1 MEASR
6 AASGASGASGALV
19 GTAAPRPSTSG
30 RLRAFY
36 ELGKPN
42 LSALVVVTAVLGH
55 GMASRA
61 TGQPLA
67 LAPLLYLVLGTA
79 MTSMG
84 ACALNMYLER
94 DLDAEMTRTRKR
106 PLPSGRLVPEEAL
119 FYALFIFSW
128 GFAHLAV
135 FCGPVVAGL
144 SLMTAL
150 VYSFVYTP
158 LKRRGP
164 VSVWVGAVPGA
175 VPPLMG
181 WASVTGSLDPAAMA
195 LFAVLFAWQFPHF
208 LALAFVYRQDY
219 LRAGFRFL
227 PRSERLTGFSI
238 GIGAVIV
245 LLVSLV
251 PYALGLVSVVYL
263 VGAGLLGLGFVAFA
277 LPNVAQLTPRRA
289 RRTFLAS
296 IVYLP
301 LLLFLLGLDGVLLT

>member
-6 AASGASGASGALV
+6 VASGALA
-19 GTAAPRPSTSG
+19 GAASPRPSIAG

-42 LSALVVVTAVLGH
+42 LSALVVVTAVLGY

-94 DLDAEMTRTRKR
+94 DLDAVMTRTRKR
-106 PLPSGRLVPEEAL
+106 PIPSGRLTAEEAL
-119 FYALFIFSW
+119 FFALFTFSW

-135 FCGPVVAGL
+135 FCGPIVAGL
-144 SLMTAL
+144 SLLTA
-150 VYSFVYTP
+150 VIYAFVYTP

-181 WASVTGSLDPAAMA
+181 WASVTGGLEPAAWA

-219 LRAGFRFL
+219 LRVGFRFL
-227 PRSERLTGFSI
+227 SPSPRLTGFSI
-238 GIGAVIV
+238 AVGAVIV
-245 LLVSLV
+245 FLVSLV
-251 PYALGLVSVVYL
+251 PYILGLVSAVYL
-263 VGAGLLGLGFVAFA
+263 GGALVFGLGFVASA
-277 LPNVAQLTPRRA
+277 LPNMGQLTSRRA

-301 LLLFLLGLDGVLLT
+301 LLLLLLGLDGVLLS